1 MWLFKGTTHGG
12 IRQSHSLEIM
22 RMAIDDAANTQRSER
37 LTAILA
43 HLKDEGLKQG
53 LVASE
58 LNVPS
63 NYLSD
68 LRYARRAITEPFA
81 RTLCSQ
87 FGVNFTW
94 FWTGQGKAQTP
105 RIRIE
110 GTRPETSA
118 MLPILTQLH
127 AGPPREGDM
136 WDGSLL
142 PLAGRSAEEAS
153 KATLPYILR
162 VSAADATDAL
172 PENALILISQGPSKS
187 SGMAV
192 VRNRGS
198 LMLAREDGDR
208 WVAVRTGRRIPEEAE
223 LIGYALGIVWSPL

>member
-1 MWLFKGTTHGG
+1 
-12 IRQSHSLEIM
+12 
-22 RMAIDDAANTQRSER
+22 MAIDDPKNARRAER
-37 LTAILA
+37 LTTILG
-43 HLKDEGLKQG
+43 HLKDEGLKQSQ
-53 LVASE
+53 VADE

-68 LRYARRAITEPFA
+68 LKRKQRVITEPFA

-94 FWTGQGKAQTP
+94 FWTGRGKAQTP
-105 RIRIE
+105 RIRAE
-110 GTRPETSA
+110 GTRSENSP
-118 MLPILTQLH
+118 MLPILSQLH
-127 AGPPREGDM
+127 AGPPREGDT

-162 VSAADATDAL
+162 VSSADAAVGL
-172 PENALILISQGPSKS
+172 PEHSLILISQDTSKS

-192 VRNRGS
+192 IRSRGS
-198 LMLAREDGDR
+198 LMLAREEGNR
-208 WVAVRTGRRIPEEAE
+208 WVAVRNRRRISEKAE
-223 LIGYALGIVWSPL
+223 LVGYARGIVWAPL

>member
-1 MWLFKGTTHGG
+1 
-12 IRQSHSLEIM
+12 
-22 RMAIDDAANTQRSER
+22 MAIEDPDNTQRSQR
-37 LTAILA
+37 LTDILT

-68 LRYARRAITEPFA
+68 LRYARRVITEPFA

-105 RIRIE
+105 KIRAE
-110 GTRPETSA
+110 GTRSENSA
-118 MLPILTQLH
+118 MLPILSQLH
-127 AGPPREGDM
+127 VGSPREGDT

-162 VSAADATDAL
+162 VSAADAGPGL
-172 PENALILISQGPSKS
+172 PEHSLILISQGTSKS

-192 VRNRGS
+192 VRSRGS
-198 LMLAREDGDR
+198 LTLAREEGDR
-208 WVAVRTGRRIPEEAE
+208 WVAVRKGRRISEKAE
-223 LIGYALGIVWSPL
+223 LVGYALGIVWSPL